1 MNIFKHDELL
11 RKQYKGPLAGIDE
24 AGRGPI
30 AGPLVAAAVILPQD
44 CFIKGLKDSK
54 KLTPAQRENIYQEIK
69 KTAEDVSIAII
80 EPEEIDRIN
89 IYQATIKAMTI
100 AVESLSTR
108 PAVIVIDAMRL
119 PISTIQRSF
128 PRAEDISASVA
139 AASIVAKITRD
150 RIMAEYDREYP
161 EYGFSRHKGY
171 ATKQHLDCI
180 RKYGPCPIHRKS
192 YSPVCNLKLPLL

>member
-11 RKQYKGPLAGIDE
+11 RKQYNGPLAGIDE

-30 AGPLVAAAVILPQD
+30 AGPLVAAAVILPPD
-44 CFIKGLKDSK
+44 CFIEGLKDSK
-54 KLTPAQRENIYQEIK
+54 KLTPVQRENIYQEIQ
-69 KTAEDVSIAII
+69 KTAEDVRIAII

-108 PAVIVIDAMRL
+108 PAVLVIDAMRL
-119 PISTIQRSF
+119 PISTIQQSF

-150 RIMAEYDREYP
+150 RIMTEYDREYP

-171 ATKQHLDCI
+171 ATKEHLE
-180 RKYGPCPIHRKS
+180 RLKRFGPCPIHRTS
-192 YSPVCNLKLPLL
+192 FSPVSTLKLPF